1 MGELSM
7 ILTKK
12 EVEDIKRRSDKPFI
26 PPYMR
31 KWEENKKN
39 HSPIIADKVYQPR

>member
-7 ILTKK
+7 VLTKE
-12 EVEDIKRRSDKPFI
+12 EVEDIKRRSDKFI

-31 KWEENKKN
+31 KWEENKRSN
-39 HSPIIADKVYQPR
+39 SPIIAEKVYQPR